1 MRGRVGQEAE
11 VGWGKRWENSRT
23 LTFGRPHFTVCAHF
37 SSFDTLVSGEESEAG
52 GLGSWGVATW
62 GARRAGGARAEWQ
75 CEVWPC
81 AAGVGAGKLSV
92 RGGPRRR
99 EGRGGLRRHTPPLAG
114 GRAREE
120 PPPPLGVAC
129 SPRFPSARLAWQP
142 PRRRA
147 PRPARGGPPAQPV
160 GSRLTLRPG
169 DRSPPSRR

>member
-1 MRGRVGQEAE
+1 MTGRVGQEAE
-11 VGWGKRWENSRT
+11 VGWGGRWGNSRA
-23 LTFGRPHFTVCAHF
+23 LTFGRPHFTVRAHF

-75 CEVWPC
+75 REVWPC
-81 AAGVGAGKLSV
+81 AAGVGAGSC
-92 RGGPRRR
+92 RCGA
-99 EGRGGLRRHTPPLAG
+99 GRGGGRGEAGSAGTRRPWQGAE
-114 GRAREE
+114 REE
-120 PPPPLGVAC
+120 LPPPLGVAC

-147 PRPARGGPPAQPV
+147 PRPARGGPPTQSV
-160 GSRLTLRPG
+160 GSRLTLCPG

>member
-1 MRGRVGQEAE
+1 MRDGKTAGRSPSAARTLQCVPISVPLILWFREKKARLGGWGAGELGGRHVGGEKGWGHQGRVAVRGVA
-11 VGWGKRWENSRT
+11 VRGG
-23 LTFGRPHFTVCAHF
+23 
-37 SSFDTLVSGEESEAG
+37 G
-52 GLGSWGVATW
+52 GLG
-62 GARRAGGARAEWQ
+62 E
-75 CEVWPC
+75 
-81 AAGVGAGKLSV
+81 LSV